1 MVSDVLGIMGV
12 KFSAD
17 LTVRLIVYCENDSGI
32 EYGFTI
38 MLTRIYTP
46 TKCSLILKYFYLV
59 QSSSTYLTE

>member
-17 LTVRLIVYCENDSGI
+17 LTVRLIVYCGNDSGI

-46 TKCSLILKYFYLV
+46 T
-59 QSSSTYLTE
+59 